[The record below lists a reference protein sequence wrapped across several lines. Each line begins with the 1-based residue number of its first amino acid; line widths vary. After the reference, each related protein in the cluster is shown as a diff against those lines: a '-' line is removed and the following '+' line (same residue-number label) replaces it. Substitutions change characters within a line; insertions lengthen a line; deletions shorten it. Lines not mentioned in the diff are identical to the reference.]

1 MRSSP
6 AISVRARCQG
16 PLGLPALPTLE
27 LFGWPDVAE
36 REVDRDVVDDLE
48 RARDEERQAEPE
60 EQDGERR
67 WIETPT
73 QEEPVRDDRL
83 HNEPAREGVEAE
95 EERKLG
101 DRPRRP
107 VDPEEAPLAFDLRE
121 FDPVAEG
128 EEDREI
134 EKPDHRVEGEERAV
148 RVGAVQTL
156 RGEEAHRCGGE

>member
-1 MRSSP
+1 MREDHRVEQ
-6 AISVRARCQG
+6 AD
-16 PLGLPALPTLE
+16 THHE
-27 LFGWPDVAE
+27 PDGQKE
-36 REVDRDVVDDLE
+36 REPREHAD
-48 RARDEERQAEPE
+48 PE
-60 EQDGERR
+60 EEDGERR

-83 HNEPAREGVEAE
+83 HDEPAREGVEAE

-107 VDPEEAPLAFDLRE
+107 VDPEEAPLALDLRE

-134 EKPDHRVEGEERAV
+134 EKPDHRVEG
-148 RVGAVQTL
+148 
-156 RGEEAHRCGGE
+156 

>member
-1 MRSSP
+1 
-6 AISVRARCQG
+6 A
-16 PLGLPALPTLE
+16 
-27 LFGWPDVAE
+27 D
-36 REVDRDVVDDLE
+36 
-48 RARDEERQAEPE
+48 PE

-83 HNEPAREGVEAE
+83 HDEPAREGVEAE

-107 VDPEEAPLAFDLRE
+107 VDPEEAPLALDLRE

-156 RGEEAHRCGGE
+156 RGEEAHRCGGERSKRAREVRRGVVDGEQPGPWLVRRGLRKDGLLDGLEDPDL